1 MEADTHPIVR
11 LWEYALLLVRY
22 DTSFDL
28 RDRARMYRA
37 LLAVPQLATLMLL
50 AEKPAPQAPSPSESR
65 KGFLLGSSTL
75 VLAGGGGIHGLRGY
89 EPLPD
94 WVEEGQQPDRRLR
107 EPEGSQSSR
116 YDVER
121 STLPAS
127 DRLDEAAKTVMPIK
141 ANANGTGE
149 AVGVKTLDDW
159 LGEEEKESEETEEE
173 SSEDSSEDEDDEEED
188 DDDDDDDDDDEE
200 EESDS
205 DDDGEADRLVK
216 S

>member
-1 MEADTHPIVR
+1 
-11 LWEYALLLVRY
+11 
-22 DTSFDL
+22 
-28 RDRARMYRA
+28 MYRS

-75 VLAGGGGIHGLRGY
+75 VLAGGGGVHGLRGY

-116 YDVER
+116 YDAER

-127 DRLDEAAKTVMPIK
+127 DRLDEAAKTVMPSK
-141 ANANGTGE
+141 ANGTGE
-149 AVGVKTLDDW
+149 AVGTKTLDDW
-159 LGEEEKESEETEEE
+159 LGEEQESEESSEETEEE
-173 SSEDSSEDEDDEEED
+173 SSEEED
-188 DDDDDDDDDDEE
+188 DDEDDNDDDDEE
-200 EESDS
+200 EETDSD